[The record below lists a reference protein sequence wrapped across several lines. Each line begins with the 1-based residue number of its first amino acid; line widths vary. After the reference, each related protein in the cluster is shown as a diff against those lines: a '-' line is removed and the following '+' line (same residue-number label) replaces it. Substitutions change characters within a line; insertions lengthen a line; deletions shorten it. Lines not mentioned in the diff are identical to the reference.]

1 MTAILFFFYFPFP
14 PLTASSHLFHPK
26 MTLIILQTVRGE
38 PPGPCNMHSA
48 DFIAPKNEI
57 YVFRGG
63 NGREYLNDL
72 HALDVATYTWRPVIT
87 QGEAPQQRAN
97 HSSAVLEETSELFI
111 FGGWNGRERLNDI
124 HILNT
129 ETGVWSKPRVGG
141 DLPYPR
147 AGMTLTALRGRLYL
161 FGGSGTSSKCFNDL
175 QILDRKEMVRRA
187 ILCH

>member
-1 MTAILFFFYFPFP
+1 
-14 PLTASSHLFHPK
+14 
-26 MTLIILQTVRGE
+26 
-38 PPGPCNMHSA
+38 MHSA
-48 DFIAPKNEI
+48 DFIPNKNEI
-57 YVFRGG
+57 YLFRGG

-72 HALDVATYTWRPVIT
+72 HALDCATYTWRTVET
-87 QGEAPQQRAN
+87 RGEAPQQRAN

-129 ETGVWSKPRVGG
+129 KTGVWSRPHVSG

-175 QILDRKEMVRRA
+175 QILDRKEMVSRVESSRLAGILVYLCCRTWPELHRILTCILWFLLTNFRA
-187 ILCH
+187 HLLL